1 MSPMGQTRKWPGMS
15 RMSAPPSIVLQ
26 KSFWVD
32 QRKFLGPLMHF
43 ALGDVRGHIISRK
56 NDHGPAYRRYGPLQR
71 QILIKI
77 DFREI
82 LGIVRFSSFATQSPQ
97 QQTFIMATVTSAK
110 CHKRTHALQQKGYS
124 ITSSARA
131 RRDAGTSIPSDL
143 AVLRLM
149 MSSYL
154 EGCSMGR
161 SAGLAPLRMRST

>member
-1 MSPMGQTRKWPGMS
+1 
-15 RMSAPPSIVLQ
+15 MSAYGGTFRTCWGNLTMSALEGIVLQ

-82 LGIVRFSSFATQSPQ
+82 FGIVRFSSFATQS
-97 QQTFIMATVTSAK
+97 ATNGLVHHSNS
-110 CHKRTHALQQKGYS
+110 RSYS
-124 ITSSARA
+124 INRTEKAA
-131 RRDAGTSIPSDL
+131 ECKIECG
-143 AVLRLM
+143 
-149 MSSYL
+149 YCL
-154 EGCSMGR
+154 E
-161 SAGLAPLRMRST
+161 